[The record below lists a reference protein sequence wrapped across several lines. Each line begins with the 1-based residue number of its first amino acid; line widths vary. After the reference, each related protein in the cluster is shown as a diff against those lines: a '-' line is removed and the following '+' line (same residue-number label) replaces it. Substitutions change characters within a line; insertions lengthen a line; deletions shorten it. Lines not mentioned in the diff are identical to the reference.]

1 MAGRTR
7 RLRGDSMKIV
17 MATKNKGKILEL
29 RAALAHLNA
38 EIVSLSEFGDIEDAV
53 EDGKTFAENALIKA
67 KYYMEK
73 TGLPCIADDSGLEVA
88 ALGGEPGVYSAR
100 YSGIHADDA
109 ANNKKLVTELKK
121 KNLTE
126 SAADYR
132 CALVFIATDGKYIL
146 TEGRVDGRVKLN
158 PKGTNGFGYDPYF
171 YTAEYE
177 GRTMAELTVAEKEKI
192 SHRGKAVQKMVKC
205 LEEYMK

>member
-1 MAGRTR
+1 
-7 RLRGDSMKIV
+7 MKIV
-17 MATKNKGKILEL
+17 IATKNKGKILEL
-29 RAALAHLNA
+29 RAALAHLKA
-38 EIVSLSEFGDIEDAV
+38 EIVSLAEFGDIGDAV

-88 ALGGEPGVYSAR
+88 ALNGEPGVYSAR
-100 YSGIHADDA
+100 YAGIHANDT
-109 ANNKKLVTELKK
+109 ANNKKLVAELQK
-121 KNLTE
+121 KNLTA

-132 CALVFIATDGKYIL
+132 CALVFIDTDGKHIL
-146 TEGRVDGRVKLN
+146 TEGSVDGTIKIN

-171 YTAEYE
+171 YTAEYA

-192 SHRGKAVQKMVKC
+192 SHRGKAVQKIVKC

>member
-1 MAGRTR
+1 
-7 RLRGDSMKIV
+7 MKIV
-17 MATKNKGKILEL
+17 IATKNKGKILEL
-29 RAALAHLNA
+29 KAALAHLNA
-38 EIVSLSEFGDIEDAV
+38 EIISLAEFGDIEDAV
-53 EDGKTFAENALIKA
+53 ENGKNFAENALIKA

-88 ALGGEPGVYSAR
+88 ALNGEPGVYSAR
-100 YSGIHADDA
+100 YAGIHADDT
-109 ANNKKLVTELKK
+109 ANNKKLIAELQK
-121 KNLTE
+121 KNLNS

-132 CALVFIATDGKYIL
+132 CALVFIDTDGKHIL
-146 TEGRVDGRVKLN
+146 TEGRVDGTIKIN
-158 PKGTNGFGYDPYF
+158 SKGTNGFGYDPYF
-171 YTAEYE
+171 YTTEYA

>member
-1 MAGRTR
+1 
-7 RLRGDSMKIV
+7 MKIV
-17 MATKNKGKILEL
+17 IATKNKGKILEL

-38 EIVSLSEFGDIEDAV
+38 EIVSLAEFGDIEDAV

-67 KYYMEK
+67 KYYMKK

-88 ALGGEPGVYSAR
+88 ALNGEPGVYSAR
-100 YSGIHADDA
+100 YAGIHADDT
-109 ANNKKLVTELKK
+109 ANNKKLVAELQK
-121 KNLTE
+121 KNLTS

-132 CALVFIATDGKYIL
+132 CALVFIDTDGKHIL
-146 TEGRVDGRVKLN
+146 TEGRVDGTIKIN

-171 YTAEYE
+171 YTTEYA